1 MFRSNSCL
9 ANNLNCYDPSI
20 LTSAHIKRSIST
32 LNKILSQNEKK
43 AQSKCGNSSFGCVN
57 DFTLTHRAR
66 NPKHKAFLTNQTR
79 LRMIKSV
86 NNLFN
91 EKLPQLEKY
100 TLEEKQY
107 NKDDY
112 IYDKIFLK
120 VFKRRTDK
128 EIIDNKLNLFYAENE
143 EQYENNLKK
152 LNQELFLKGKQIKH
166 SNKKITYIDDK
177 INDIKEKV
185 TFMRGVEYYS
195 FPSIILKKIS
205 EANKLYR
212 HNRNLKRKEYLP
224 PFEIVDKIQNER
236 NIFRTSLLQPAFK
249 IMPIKEE

>member
-1 MFRSNSCL
+1 MGHLLSAEMFRAFHICWNYSVIYHIQNPIAVNILFDDENHNELNKKKNMFRSNSCL

-112 IYDKIFLK
+112 IYDKIF
-120 VFKRRTDK
+120 
-128 EIIDNKLNLFYAENE
+128 
-143 EQYENNLKK
+143 
-152 LNQELFLKGKQIKH
+152 
-166 SNKKITYIDDK
+166 
-177 INDIKEKV
+177 
-185 TFMRGVEYYS
+185 
-195 FPSIILKKIS
+195 
-205 EANKLYR
+205 
-212 HNRNLKRKEYLP
+212 
-224 PFEIVDKIQNER
+224 
-236 NIFRTSLLQPAFK
+236 
-249 IMPIKEE
+249 

>member
-1 MFRSNSCL
+1 MFRSNSSL
-9 ANNLNCYDPSI
+9 SNNISCYDPCI
-20 LTSAHIKRSIST
+20 LTSAHIKRSISN
-32 LNKILSQNEKK
+32 LNKVLSPKEKR

-57 DFTLTHRAR
+57 DFTLTHRVR
-66 NPKHKAFLTNQTR
+66 NLKHKAFLSNQTR
-79 LRMIKSV
+79 LKMIKSV
-86 NNLFN
+86 NNIFY
-91 EKLPQLEKY
+91 EKLPQLERY
-100 TLEEKQY
+100 SLEEKQY
-107 NKDDY
+107 TKDDY
-112 IYDKIFLK
+112 VYDKIFLK
-120 VFKRRTDK
+120 VFKRRADK

-143 EQYENNLKK
+143 EQYDNNLKK

-166 SNKKITYIDDK
+166 NNTKFTYIDDK
-177 INDIKEKV
+177 INDIKEKI

-212 HNRNLKRKEYLP
+212 QNRNLKRKKYLP